1 MSNKAAKDLCVATT
15 HPAEQSPRTNDV
27 DRTPVDAS
35 YSGVGFAILAE
46 PWRLLPH
53 AVGHWLPS
61 LREFLASSECTIEI
75 ANTYTVCP
83 RRVHDRILMEDAML
97 GDFTNGEI
105 RAINRCRLFLQV
117 ECLSD
122 VCTADG
128 LTTDPGLQ
136 AHPPH
141 VTSQSTI
148 KWPCQG
154 LPGSRSWAI
163 WRRFMKPY
171 TRDSSNNRLRQTL
184 GPWTRPDQRIW
195 PVYYDSSSQM
205 LCQMVQ
211 TPQHETATPGTANT
225 SWQYYPAGIAST
237 RRFIAVSKDAASFQD
252 SRPPPDA
259 VPVTVLETPTLL
271 RCSIPSL
278 PPETGHDAI
287 RDPKV
292 ATFAD
297 YVATLP
303 L

>member
-1 MSNKAAKDLCVATT
+1 M
-15 HPAEQSPRTNDV
+15 
-27 DRTPVDAS
+27 
-35 YSGVGFAILAE
+35 
-46 PWRLLPH
+46 
-53 AVGHWLPS
+53 
-61 LREFLASSECTIEI
+61 
-75 ANTYTVCP
+75 
-83 RRVHDRILMEDAML
+83 
-97 GDFTNGEI
+97 
-105 RAINRCRLFLQV
+105 RLF
-117 ECLSD
+117 
-122 VCTADG
+122 
-128 LTTDPGLQ
+128 
-136 AHPPH
+136 
-141 VTSQSTI
+141 
-148 KWPCQG
+148 
-154 LPGSRSWAI
+154 
-163 WRRFMKPY
+163 
-171 TRDSSNNRLRQTL
+171 NNRLRQIL
-184 GPWTRPDQRIW
+184 GPCTRPDQRIW

-259 VPVTVLETPTLL
+259 VPVTVLLETPTLL

-303 L
+303 LWEQDLLADATEVECPDSSLYELLQQRNVNILVASDGGHNDDCGSYGWVIGTYHEVIWDCEGTARGYPMRSSRADGYGHMSLLLFLTH

>member
-1 MSNKAAKDLCVATT
+1 VNTGD
-15 HPAEQSPRTNDV
+15 QSL
-27 DRTPVDAS
+27 PV
-35 YSGVGFAILAE
+35 
-46 PWRLLPH
+46 
-53 AVGHWLPS
+53 
-61 LREFLASSECTIEI
+61 
-75 ANTYTVCP
+75 
-83 RRVHDRILMEDAML
+83 
-97 GDFTNGEI
+97 
-105 RAINRCRLFLQV
+105 FLQV

-171 TRDSSNNRLRQTL
+171 TRLFEQPAPTDI
-184 GPWTRPDQRIW
+184 RPVDKADQRIW

-259 VPVTVLETPTLL
+259 VPVTVLKHLPYSGVPFRHCRPRLGMTRYEIRKLQRSPTTWQLYRCEQDLL
-271 RCSIPSL
+271 A
-278 PPETGHDAI
+278 DATE
-287 RDPKV
+287 V
-292 ATFAD
+292 EC
-297 YVATLP
+297 
-303 L
+303 

>member
-1 MSNKAAKDLCVATT
+1 VRYGRSIAAA
-15 HPAEQSPRTNDV
+15 
-27 DRTPVDAS
+27 
-35 YSGVGFAILAE
+35 
-46 PWRLLPH
+46 
-53 AVGHWLPS
+53 
-61 LREFLASSECTIEI
+61 
-75 ANTYTVCP
+75 
-83 RRVHDRILMEDAML
+83 
-97 GDFTNGEI
+97 
-105 RAINRCRLFLQV
+105 FLQV

-259 VPVTVLETPTLL
+259 VPVTVLKHLPYSGVPFRHCRPRLGMTRYEIRKLQRSPTTWQLYRCEQDLL
-271 RCSIPSL
+271 A
-278 PPETGHDAI
+278 DATE
-287 RDPKV
+287 V
-292 ATFAD
+292 EC
-297 YVATLP
+297 
-303 L
+303 